1 MIGFDLINK
10 LPLDNL
16 APSVKNGKFDART
29 IWHQDNKTDELAQ
42 QDIMTVMGFFQ
53 LR

>member
-16 APSVKNGKFDART
+16 ALNVKNGKFYART

-42 QDIMTVMGFFQ
+42 HDMLTVLGIFHF
-53 LR
+53 R